1 MRLVGHSTSIGEHGI
16 DSRQLRLER
25 VRARLSF
32 LSRGRRCEFG
42 GFQLLARVRERP
54 LHLCALVEGG
64 RGVGLRARSRV
75 GGFRVRLRRRRL
87 RRRHSFAERLD
98 LGTRRLNLG
107 TRLRE
112 RRLRRGVRRGSRFCR
127 LLRGLQLGS
136 NRLDLALEAFLI
148 CLDALPFLHRAREFL
163 LRLGLFL
170 LRRLECGGRSPRA
183 FRRRLRLLQRALEIS
198 DARRVL
204 RRRRLRGLGVHGAF
218 VLEFG
223 DARFK
228 RVLTSLDVCE
238 RCAKM
243 LRLSLG
249 GVYSGGFLAVPR
261 SRVRVL
267 LREPSVRRSQRS
279 LRRRARVLRR
289 SRVRLSRL
297 SA

>member
-42 GFQLLARVRERP
+42 GFQLLARVRGDLSISARS
-54 LHLCALVEGG
+54 
-64 RGVGLRARSRV
+64 LRAAEASACAREAASAASAFAFAVAASAAVTASRS
-75 GGFRVRLRRRRL
+75 G
-87 RRRHSFAERLD
+87 SIS
-98 LGTRRLNLG
+98 GTRRLNLG
-107 TRLRE
+107 TRLRGAASAGGPPRE
-112 RRLRRGVRRGSRFCR
+112 PLLPLASRT
-127 LLRGLQLGS
+127 
-136 NRLDLALEAFLI
+136 
-148 CLDALPFLHRAREFL
+148 PT
-163 LRLGLFL
+163 
-170 LRRLECGGRSPRA
+170 RLEIVSISPSRRFLSASMPFPFFTARVSFSCVSACFFSAASSAAAKPRA

-198 DARRVL
+198 DARVVL

-279 LRRRARVLRR
+279 LRRRARVPAAAAFA
-289 SRVRLSRL
+289 
-297 SA
+297 SAA